1 MAIYH
6 IGEHKVRPG
15 VYRRIVDRGEDTSG
29 LPVSAPVLPDI
40 PDIPDIPDEPQLMT
54 VAYAAGV
61 VTITLPKGG
70 KVSYEDNGIVTIG
83 G

>member
-6 IGEHKVRPG
+6 IGDHKVRPG
-15 VYRRIVDRGEDTSG
+15 VYRRIVDRGEEADGMAAS
-29 LPVSAPVLPDI
+29 SPVLPDQ
-40 PDIPDIPDEPQLMT
+40 PEQPEQPQLMT

-61 VTITLPKGG
+61 VTIKLAKGG
-70 KVSYEDNGIVTIG
+70 MVYYDNNGTVTIG